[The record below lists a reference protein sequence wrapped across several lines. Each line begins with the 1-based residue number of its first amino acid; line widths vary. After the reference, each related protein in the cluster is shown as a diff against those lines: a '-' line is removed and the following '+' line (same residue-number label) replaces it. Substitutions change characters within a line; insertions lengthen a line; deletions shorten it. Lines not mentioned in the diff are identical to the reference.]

1 MNEIKIRNIC
11 IHHFRGISN
20 ELSVDLTLRSEPESA
35 LIFGDNGSGKSS
47 IVDAIEYVTQGSI
60 HGNQSGKGGDWVY
73 NSISLTGDNFAEI
86 KIQLS
91 DGTEYN
97 ARMVR
102 NIEEYKVDSEHKII
116 TCFRYAPFILRR
128 QDILNF
134 WQLPNQQKL
143 KLFLKYVSTNTS
155 AMISSTNECVR
166 IIEEERLQVK
176 TEKRALIEEVCKYY
190 KINSSNMLEK
200 NKGDFFAY
208 IKLLNKGKSLKQ
220 LDERHPQYNNF
231 IMLCRMYD
239 KIAELNHN
247 YRYEI
252 KKLKDDSGES
262 VNGSYREKLQATM
275 LKISPLVTEAFK
287 KISRTNDYV
296 REIDIMVASKTE
308 MSLEFV
314 VRLDNGSKV
323 DPVMLF
329 SEANR
334 DLLALLIYFEF
345 IFNAEEYGQ
354 AKVLIL
360 DDIFQSVDST
370 IRFRVMQY
378 VIERF
383 NDWQIIIST
392 HDRLWKEQL
401 VQLFRNH
408 TKSLQQMEIV
418 RWSFEQG
425 PQMVGSINN
434 FDEKLLA
441 AIENGSTADICASAG
456 YLLEYMCEKLSCILS
471 TSIKRKYGDKYTIG
485 DLWPGIYKELKKTP
499 AKEVFSELN
508 DLLYL
513 RNMVGSHYNE
523 WSLSLS
529 RSEANDFAE
538 TVLDAYFHV
547 CCQKCGRWIKNTS
560 DIAEIEYQKK
570 CCRKSHPVPDS
581 DDHIGN
587 AI

>member
-1 MNEIKIRNIC
+1 MDEIKIRNIC
-11 IHHFRGISN
+11 IQHFRGISN
-20 ELSVDLTLRSEPESA
+20 DLSVDLTLRSEPESA

-47 IVDAIEYVTQGSI
+47 IVDAIEYVTQGTI
-60 HGNQSGKGGDWVY
+60 QGNQSGKGGDWIY
-73 NSISLTGDNFAEI
+73 NSISLTGDNSAEI

-91 DGTEYN
+91 DGAEYN
-97 ARMVR
+97 ACMAR
-102 NIEEYKVDSEHKII
+102 NIEEYKVNSEHKII

-128 QDILNF
+128 QDILSF

-143 KLFLKYVSTNTS
+143 KLFLKYVSTDTS
-155 AMISSTNECVR
+155 AMVISTNEFVR
-166 IIEEERLQVK
+166 IIEEERLRAK
-176 TEKRALIEEVCKYY
+176 TEKRTLIEEICKYY
-190 KINSSNMLEK
+190 KINPSEMFGK

-220 LDERHPQYNNF
+220 LDKRHPQYNNLV
-231 IMLCRMYD
+231 MLSRMYD
-239 KIAELNHN
+239 KIGELNQD
-247 YRYEI
+247 YREAV
-252 KKLKDDSGES
+252 KKSKDDNGES
-262 VNGSYREKLQATM
+262 VNESYREKLQGIM

-308 MSLEFV
+308 MSLDFV
-314 VRLDNGSKV
+314 VRLDNGSEV
-323 DPVMLF
+323 APVMLF

-345 IFNAEEYGQ
+345 IFNSQEYGQ

-383 NDWQIIIST
+383 KDWQIIIST

-408 TKSLQQMEIV
+408 TKLLQQMEIV

-425 PQMVGSINN
+425 PQLVGSINN

-441 AIENGSTADICASAG
+441 AVENGSTADICASAG

-485 DLWPGIYKELKKTP
+485 DLWPGIYKELKKTS

-508 DLLYL
+508 DLFYL

-538 TVLDAYFHV
+538 AVLDAYFHV
-547 CCQKCGRWIKNTS
+547 CCKRCGRWIKNIS
-560 DIAEIEYQKK
+560 DIVATEYQEN
-570 CCRKSHPVPDS
+570 CCK
-581 DDHIGN
+581 
-587 AI
+587 

>member
-1 MNEIKIRNIC
+1 MDEIKIRNIC
-11 IHHFRGISN
+11 IQHFRGISN
-20 ELSVDLTLRSEPESA
+20 DLSVDLTLRSEPESA

-47 IVDAIEYVTQGSI
+47 IVDAIEYVTQGTI
-60 HGNQSGKGGDWVY
+60 QGNQSGKGGDWIY
-73 NSISLTGDNFAEI
+73 NSISLTGDNSAEI
-86 KIQLS
+86 QIQLS
-91 DGTEYN
+91 DGAEYN
-97 ARMVR
+97 ACMAR

-128 QDILNF
+128 QDILSF

-143 KLFLKYVSTNTS
+143 KLFLKYVSTDTS
-155 AMISSTNECVR
+155 TMVISTNEFVR
-166 IIEEERLQVK
+166 IIEEERLRAK
-176 TEKRALIEEVCKYY
+176 TEKRTLIEEICKYY
-190 KINSSNMLEK
+190 KINPSEMFGK

-220 LDERHPQYNNF
+220 LDKRHPQYNNLV
-231 IMLCRMYD
+231 MLSRMYD
-239 KIAELNHN
+239 KIGELNQD
-247 YRYEI
+247 YREAV
-252 KKLKDDSGES
+252 KKSKDDNGES
-262 VNGSYREKLQATM
+262 VNESYREKLQGIM

-308 MSLEFV
+308 MSLDFV
-314 VRLDNGSKV
+314 VRLDNGSEV
-323 DPVMLF
+323 APVMLF
-329 SEANR
+329 SEANS

-345 IFNAEEYGQ
+345 IFNSQEYGQ

-408 TKSLQQMEIV
+408 TKPLQQMEIV

-425 PQMVGSINN
+425 PQLVGSINN

-441 AIENGSTADICASAG
+441 AVENGSTADICASAG

-485 DLWPGIYKELKKTP
+485 DLWPGIYKELKKSS

-508 DLLYL
+508 DLFYL

-538 TVLDAYFHV
+538 AVLDAYFHV
-547 CCQKCGRWIKNTS
+547 CCKKCGRWIKNIS
-560 DIAEIEYQKK
+560 DIVATEYQEN
-570 CCRKSHPVPDS
+570 CCK
-581 DDHIGN
+581 
-587 AI
+587 

>member
-1 MNEIKIRNIC
+1 MDEIKIRNIC
-11 IHHFRGISN
+11 IQHFRGISN
-20 ELSVDLTLRSEPESA
+20 DLSVDLTLRSEPESA

-47 IVDAIEYVTQGSI
+47 IVDAIEYVTQGTI
-60 HGNQSGKGGDWVY
+60 QGNQSGKGGDWIY
-73 NSISLTGDNFAEI
+73 NSISLTGDNSAEI
-86 KIQLS
+86 QIQLS
-91 DGTEYN
+91 DGAEYN
-97 ARMVR
+97 ACMAR

-128 QDILNF
+128 QDILSF

-143 KLFLKYVSTNTS
+143 KLFLKYVSTDTS
-155 AMISSTNECVR
+155 TMVISTNEFVR
-166 IIEEERLQVK
+166 IIEEERLRAK
-176 TEKRALIEEVCKYY
+176 TEKRTLIEEICKYY
-190 KINSSNMLEK
+190 KINPSEMFGK

-208 IKLLNKGKSLKQ
+208 IKLLNKGKSLKR
-220 LDERHPQYNNF
+220 LDKRHPQYNNLV
-231 IMLCRMYD
+231 MLSRMYD
-239 KIAELNHN
+239 KIGELNQD
-247 YRYEI
+247 YREAV
-252 KKLKDDSGES
+252 KKSKDDNGES
-262 VNGSYREKLQATM
+262 VNESYREKLQGIM

-308 MSLEFV
+308 MSLDFV
-314 VRLDNGSKV
+314 VRLDNGSEV
-323 DPVMLF
+323 APVMLF
-329 SEANR
+329 SEANS

-345 IFNAEEYGQ
+345 IFNSQEYGQ

-408 TKSLQQMEIV
+408 TKPLQQMEIV

-425 PQMVGSINN
+425 PQLVGSINN

-441 AIENGSTADICASAG
+441 AVENGSTADICASAG

-485 DLWPGIYKELKKTP
+485 DLWPGIYKELKKSS

-508 DLLYL
+508 DLFYL

-538 TVLDAYFHV
+538 AVLDAYFHV
-547 CCQKCGRWIKNTS
+547 CCKKCGRWIKNIS
-560 DIAEIEYQKK
+560 DIVATEYQEN
-570 CCRKSHPVPDS
+570 CCK
-581 DDHIGN
+581 
-587 AI
+587 

>member
-1 MNEIKIRNIC
+1 MDEIKIRNIC
-11 IHHFRGISN
+11 IQHFRGISN
-20 ELSVDLTLRSEPESA
+20 DLSVDLTLRSEPESA

-47 IVDAIEYVTQGSI
+47 IVDAIEYVTQGTI
-60 HGNQSGKGGDWVY
+60 QGNQSGKGGDWIY
-73 NSISLTGDNFAEI
+73 NSISLTGDNSAEI

-91 DGTEYN
+91 DGAEYN
-97 ARMVR
+97 ACMAR

-128 QDILNF
+128 QDILSF

-143 KLFLKYVSTNTS
+143 KLFLKYVSTDTS
-155 AMISSTNECVR
+155 AMVISTNEFVR
-166 IIEEERLQVK
+166 IIEEERLRAK
-176 TEKRALIEEVCKYY
+176 TEKRTLIEEICKYY
-190 KINSSNMLEK
+190 KINPSEMFGK

-220 LDERHPQYNNF
+220 LDKRHPQYNNLV
-231 IMLCRMYD
+231 MLSRMYD
-239 KIAELNHN
+239 KIGELNQD
-247 YRYEI
+247 YREAV
-252 KKLKDDSGES
+252 KKSKDDNGES
-262 VNGSYREKLQATM
+262 VNESYREKLQGIM

-308 MSLEFV
+308 MSLDFV
-314 VRLDNGSKV
+314 VRLDNGSEV
-323 DPVMLF
+323 APVMLF

-345 IFNAEEYGQ
+345 IFNSQEYGQ

-408 TKSLQQMEIV
+408 TKPLQQMEIV

-425 PQMVGSINN
+425 PQLVGSINN

-441 AIENGSTADICASAG
+441 AVENGSTADICASAG

-485 DLWPGIYKELKKTP
+485 DLWPGIYKELKKSS

-508 DLLYL
+508 DLFYL
-513 RNMVGSHYNE
+513 RNMVGSHYSE

-538 TVLDAYFHV
+538 AVLDAYFHV
-547 CCQKCGRWIKNTS
+547 CCKKCGKWIKNIS
-560 DIAEIEYQKK
+560 DIVATEYQEN
-570 CCRKSHPVPDS
+570 CCK
-581 DDHIGN
+581 
-587 AI
+587 